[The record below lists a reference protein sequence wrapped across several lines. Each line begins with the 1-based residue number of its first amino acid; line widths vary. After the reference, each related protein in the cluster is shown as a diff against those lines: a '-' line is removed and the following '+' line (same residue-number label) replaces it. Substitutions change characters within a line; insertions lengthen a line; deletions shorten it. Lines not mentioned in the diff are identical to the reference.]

1 MINIWQRY
9 AKKDSMMPRT
19 KPFSQLTAQARSDP
33 QRRAQIDAIDRAIAD
48 VRTLADL
55 RNSQGQTQR
64 QIAGMMH
71 VSQAN
76 VSRVEHQE
84 DLYLSTLREY
94 VAALGGELE
103 LTAVFSESRVTFTP
117 QRR

>member
-1 MINIWQRY
+1 MTNIWQRFDR
-9 AKKDSMMPRT
+9 KDSMMPST
-19 KPFSQLTAQARSDP
+19 KPFSALAAKARSDP
-33 QRRAQIDAIDRAIAD
+33 HRREQIEAIGRAIAD
-48 VRTLADL
+48 VRSLAEL
-55 RNSQGQTQR
+55 RSEKGQTQR
-64 QIAGMMH
+64 QIAGTMQ

-103 LTAVFSESRVTFTP
+103 LTAVFPESRVTLSP
-117 QRR
+117 RRR

>member
-1 MINIWQRY
+1 
-9 AKKDSMMPRT
+9 
-19 KPFSQLTAQARSDP
+19 
-33 QRRAQIDAIDRAIAD
+33 
-48 VRTLADL
+48 
-55 RNSQGQTQR
+55 
-64 QIAGMMH
+64 MMH

-103 LTAVFSESRVTFTP
+103 LTAVFPESRVTFTP